1 MSAVL
6 RETGA
11 QDAARPR
18 RVLLVEVNEDH
29 TVGGSY
35 QAQFDLARLLDRR
48 EFEPVVM
55 FYQENIFAQRL
66 RELGIE
72 VHLFE
77 AQRERERR
85 INETAGRLRRL
96 MKMGGAVVSR
106 RDFLR
111 HHRIDLLHLNNHPSL
126 TCDDWLPA
134 ARLAGVP
141 CIVNAM
147 GEAPLEGGVV
157 RGRLLKRYDRVVA
170 ISDHMRRRMLDLGIP
185 DDRITTVHL
194 GLDAPAYR
202 KRVHRSPA
210 EVRAEFGVPG
220 DRVLAVMVGN
230 VRRWKGQHVILAGLA
245 EMAPAVRNRLRVLFV
260 GAAAPSDAGY
270 EAGLRQTVRERGLED
285 VVRFVGGRQ
294 DVPDLV
300 NAADICLHASVI
312 PEPFGLVVLEAM
324 ALSRPLIAAASG
336 GPAEILTP
344 DSGIL
349 FDTEQPA
356 QLAGALTRLVED
368 AELRER
374 MGKAAARRVE
384 EFSLLRNLRGNVQVY
399 REVLGL
405 A

>member
-1 MSAVL
+1 
-6 RETGA
+6 
-11 QDAARPR
+11 
-18 RVLLVEVNEDH
+18 
-29 TVGGSY
+29 
-35 QAQFDLARLLDRR
+35 
-48 EFEPVVM
+48 
-55 FYQENIFAQRL
+55 
-66 RELGIE
+66 
-72 VHLFE
+72 
-77 AQRERERR
+77 
-85 INETAGRLRRL
+85 
-96 MKMGGAVVSR
+96 
-106 RDFLR
+106 
-111 HHRIDLLHLNNHPSL
+111 
-126 TCDDWLPA
+126 
-134 ARLAGVP
+134 
-141 CIVNAM
+141 M